1 MGSRAEVKKKR
12 KTKMKKLMIALA
24 AVAMIGA
31 AQAAATN
38 WKFNLGTS
46 GTLKNGYVLDKT
58 PEATPAAMG
67 GQLFY
72 VLATTTI
79 SQADLVSAFQNNSGS
94 INLASYAL
102 TSGNVNSSGKLPN
115 ASSISTSTEAL
126 EPGTAYDFYM
136 AVVVDTDTDGK
147 YDYLYVSAS
156 KSANAQDSSKT
167 TTVTFVPGTSTSFQG
182 DGAYSA
188 AGWYAVP
195 EPTSGLLM
203 LLGMAGLALR
213 RKRA

>member
-1 MGSRAEVKKKR
+1 
-12 KTKMKKLMIALA
+12 MKKLMIALA

-31 AQAAATN
+31 AQAATTN
-38 WKFNLGTS
+38 WKFHLGTT
-46 GTLKNGYVLDKT
+46 GTLKDGYVLDKT
-58 PEATPAAMG
+58 PTATPAAMSS
-67 GQLFY
+67 QLFY
-72 VLATTTI
+72 VLATTSI
-79 SQADLVSAFQNNSGS
+79 SQADLVSAFQENEGS
-94 INLASYAL
+94 INLATYAL
-102 TSGNVNSSGKLPN
+102 TSGNVNESGRLPSGS
-115 ASSISTSTEAL
+115 AISTSSEAFTA
-126 EPGTAYDFYM
+126 GTTYDFYM

-156 KSANAQDSSKT
+156 KSAAAQDSSKT
-167 TTVTFVPGTSTSFQG
+167 TTVTLVPGTSTSFQG